1 MREEDWGSTACRL
14 VPGKVWLNKVG
25 TNGFASAGYF
35 WSRLAAAV
43 LVRMFHYLT
52 ARRWS
57 PEVLLHA
64 DDWII
69 LAGRESELADV
80 ATIILGRRADEVG

>member
-1 MREEDWGSTACRL
+1 M
-14 VPGKVWLNKVG
+14 
-25 TNGFASAGYF
+25 ASRRQGYF

-43 LVRMFHYLT
+43 LVRMVYSLIG
-52 ARRWS
+52 RRWS
-57 PEVLLHA
+57 PEVLLYA

-80 ATIILGRRADEVG
+80 ATIILVLEAPGVPMKRGKYRGWFRSVLGGL